1 MWLVHPNSNIVIVAR
16 GSRSLSRKHRTPQQK
31 VTCPHHHKIKNRAIL
46 KVVKENNFR
55 RVGVEAESISLHR
68 NCLTV
73 LCNTRIL
80 EAGDFI
86 KKRFGLQF

>member
-1 MWLVHPNSNIVIVAR
+1 M
-16 GSRSLSRKHRTPQQK
+16 
-31 VTCPHHHKIKNRAIL
+31 

-55 RVGVEAESISLHR
+55 RVGVEAESIFLHR
-68 NCLTV
+68 NC
-73 LCNTRIL
+73 L